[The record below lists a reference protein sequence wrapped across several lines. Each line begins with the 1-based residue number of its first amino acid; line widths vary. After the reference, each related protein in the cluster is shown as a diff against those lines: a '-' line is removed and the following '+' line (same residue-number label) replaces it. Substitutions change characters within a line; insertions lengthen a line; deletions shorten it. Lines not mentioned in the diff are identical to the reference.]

1 MDEEIIL
8 NIMFG
13 LFGLMIPLFGLAAFG
28 FWVWM
33 LVDCLQ
39 RKMAE
44 NEKLLWV
51 IILLLGNFIGAILYF
66 FLVKNKK
73 TK

>member
-1 MDEEIIL
+1 MDEEIIF

-13 LFGLMIPLFGLAAFG
+13 LVGLMIPLFGLAAFG
-28 FWVWM
+28 LWIWM

-39 RKMAE
+39 SKMAE